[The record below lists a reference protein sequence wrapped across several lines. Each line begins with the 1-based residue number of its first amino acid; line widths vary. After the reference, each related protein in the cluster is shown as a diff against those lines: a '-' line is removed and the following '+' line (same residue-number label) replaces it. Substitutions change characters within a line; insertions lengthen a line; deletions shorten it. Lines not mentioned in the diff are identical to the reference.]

1 MIKKKLVF
9 MLQDLNFI
17 IIRKSG
23 KVLHMKRK
31 VRQKN
36 LFSTVKSDFETDLW
50 KSFQKYWDV
59 DEGNWNNMNDN
70 VCLIDLPYFEKAR
83 LFFVQE

>member
-1 MIKKKLVF
+1 

>member
-1 MIKKKLVF
+1 
-9 MLQDLNFI
+9 MLQGVNFI
-17 IIRKSG
+17 VIRKSG

-31 VRQKN
+31 LRQKN
-36 LFSTVKSDFETDLW
+36 LFSTIKSDFETDLW

-59 DEGNWNNMNDN
+59 DEGNWNDMNDN
-70 VCLIDLPYFEKAR
+70 VSLIDLPYFEKRR

>member
-1 MIKKKLVF
+1 
-9 MLQDLNFI
+9 MLQDVNFI
-17 IIRKSG
+17 VIRKSG

-31 VRQKN
+31 LCQKN
-36 LFSTVKSDFETDLW
+36 ICSTIKSNFETDLW
-50 KSFQKYWDV
+50 NSLRKYWDV
-59 DEGNWNNMNDN
+59 DEGDWIDMNDN